1 MGSVRINRF
10 EVDLAV
16 EKVAIQELGGQFG
29 VFVKEDEEYE
39 FAPLVLGR
47 SDKNYIEVIDGLS
60 KDAEYVNK
68 NSYLIK
74 ADILKSEVEDDD

>member
-1 MGSVRINRF
+1 M
-10 EVDLAV
+10 
-16 EKVAIQELGGQFG
+16 
-29 VFVKEDEEYE
+29 YE